1 MYWKGVKKTLGSIRN
16 LYAPIGAAIVGV
28 FLLTYLTTKDL
39 LLSLT
44 FFNNGE

>member
-28 FLLTYLTTKDL
+28 FFTYI
-39 LLSLT
+39 SHY
-44 FFNNGE
+44 